1 MKTQQKKKI
10 NKTWLY
16 EFNKICLNDQLI
28 IFTNI
33 IFIIIIIIIIN
44 VVISKNFIIQLI
56 LLKSICPIL

>member
-33 IFIIIIIIIIN
+33 IFIIIIIIIN